1 MSSAGY
7 PRPSTDPAV
16 LWAPWLATAIVL
28 AWIALMLLS
37 DSGLYGDNIEQVVW
51 AHSME
56 WGYHKHPPL
65 PTWILGG
72 AIALF
77 GPAWWWTDVL
87 AGLCLIGTLWL
98 TWSIARRLAGDTV
111 AAATA
116 LLWGLLQCFSSRVQ
130 LYNHNTV
137 LVLCIAFTVW
147 SALRATDGQRGW
159 WLGVGIGAGLAML
172 AKYQAAVPLAAL
184 LLLLAVSG
192 RLAATG
198 RKVHAGLAV
207 LLALLVFAPHLVW
220 VASHDFSTLRYASQS
235 VESAGIGRRLQF
247 DLSFLV
253 NQLRMVLPALAAFG
267 ICLLLARGKGR
278 TAPDDGAKAAADP
291 RLAIWLCGLFWG
303 LLAFLLLLPLVAGIN
318 LRNHWGVQ
326 TFQFFALWLAWRWQR
341 RGPIRL
347 GQLAVVALL
356 LHAVSM
362 VVYTT
367 EVRGSQAMAAA
378 RRIDNAFPGQR
389 LADAALAQW
398 RSVTNCPLRYVAG
411 DFEAGLVS
419 AYSKSSPV
427 VFVSAT
433 ASPWVELADLRQRG
447 ALYAVPT
454 RADLPPGALAV
465 RDLDLSPEGSP
476 VPGARHLVLGVQ
488 APAQACT

>member
-1 MSSAGY
+1 VNSAAS
-7 PRPSTDPAV
+7 PRPSSDPAAW
-16 LWAPWLATAIVL
+16 WAPWLATAIVL
-28 AWIALMLLS
+28 AWLGLMLVT
-37 DSGLYGDNIEQVVW
+37 DGGLYGDNIEQVVW
-51 AHSME
+51 AHSLE

-65 PTWILGG
+65 PTWILGS
-72 AIALF
+72 AITLF

-87 AGLCLIGTLWL
+87 AGLCLVATLWL
-98 TWSIARRLAGDTV
+98 TWSIARQLAGDNI

-130 LYNHNTV
+130 LFNHNTV

-147 SALRATDGQRGW
+147 CALRATDGQRGW

-192 RLAATG
+192 RLAAAG
-198 RKVHAGLAV
+198 RKALAAMAV
-207 LLALLVFAPHLVW
+207 LLALLVFAPHLAW

-235 VESAGIGRRLQF
+235 VESASIGRRLQF

-267 ICLLLARGKGR
+267 ICRLLVRGKGR
-278 TAPDDGAKAAADP
+278 LAPDAGACAATDP
-291 RLAIWLCGLFWG
+291 RLNLWLCGLFWG
-303 LLAFLLLLPLVAGIN
+303 LLAFLLLLPLLAGIN

-326 TFQFFALWLAWRWQR
+326 TFQFFALWLAWQWQR
-341 RGPIRL
+341 RGPIHL

-362 VVYTT
+362 VVYTV
-367 EVRGSQAMAAA
+367 EVRGPQAMAAA
-378 RRIDNAFPGQR
+378 RRIDNAFPGR
-389 LADAALAQW
+389 RMADAAQAQW

-411 DFEAGLVS
+411 DFEAGLIS
-419 AYSKSSPV
+419 AFSASSPV
-427 VFVSAT
+427 VFVSAV
-433 ASPWVELADLRQRG
+433 ASPWVHPADLRERG
-447 ALYAVPT
+447 ALYAVPAL
-454 RADLPPGALAV
+454 ADLPPGVQAV
-465 RDLDLSPEGSP
+465 RDLDLSPEASP
-476 VPGARHLVLGVQ
+476 VPGARHVVLAVQ
-488 APAQACT
+488 APTRPCP

>member
-1 MSSAGY
+1 VNSAGY
-7 PRPSTDPAV
+7 PRPSSEPAV
-16 LWAPWLATAIVL
+16 FWAPWLATAIVL
-28 AWIALMLLS
+28 AWIALMLAS

-87 AGLCLIGTLWL
+87 AGLCLVGTLWL

-147 SALRATDGQRGW
+147 CALRATDGQRGW

-192 RLAATG
+192 RLKATG
-198 RKVHAGLAV
+198 QKVRAGLAV
-207 LLALLVFAPHLVW
+207 LLALLVFAPHLAW

-278 TAPDDGAKAAADP
+278 TVPDAVAATGADP
-291 RLAIWLCGLFWG
+291 GLAIWLRGLFWG

-341 RGPIRL
+341 RWPIRL

-362 VVYTT
+362 VVYVT
-367 EVRGSQAMAAA
+367 EVRGPQAMAAA
-378 RRIDNAFPGQR
+378 RRIDNAFPGR
-389 LADAALAQW
+389 RMADAALVQW

-419 AYSKSSPV
+419 AYSQSSPV
-427 VFVSAT
+427 VFVSAA
-433 ASPWVELADLRQRG
+433 ASPWVDQTDLRQRG
-447 ALYAVPT
+447 AMYAVPAL
-454 RADLPPGALAV
+454 ADLPPGTVAV
-465 RDLDLSPEGSP
+465 RDLDLSPEASP
-476 VPGARHLVLGVQ
+476 VPGARHVVLGVQ
-488 APAQACT
+488 APAAACP